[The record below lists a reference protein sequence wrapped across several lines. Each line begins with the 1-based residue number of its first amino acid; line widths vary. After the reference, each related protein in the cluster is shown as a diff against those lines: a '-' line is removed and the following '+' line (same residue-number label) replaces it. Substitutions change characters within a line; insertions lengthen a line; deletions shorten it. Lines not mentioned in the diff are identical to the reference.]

1 MMALIRVLPHRG
13 RLILAILLVVFLAP
27 IHAAGSARA
36 EILVTGI
43 SDNTISISSNF
54 TGAELVL
61 FGTVERDAQSIARRQ
76 GYDIVVIVR
85 GPQQAITVRQK
96 ERIAGIWANRNAW
109 TFDDAYGFLAILSNR
124 PLADIA
130 SESARDDFAIGLT
143 RQNYTASNGNAT
155 FSNEQRLAFS
165 EALLRQMQARQLYL
179 QNEEGVEF
187 LSDTLFTARI
197 AVPAYVPVGTFEADI
212 MLFGDGALL
221 AQQTVELDVRKTGFE
236 QFTYALATEQP
247 LVYGVV
253 AVILAVLAGWLA
265 SVMFKRD

>member
-1 MMALIRVLPHRG
+1 MMALNRDFLIRG
-13 RLILAILLVVFLAP
+13 WLIPAILLIVFLLP
-27 IHAAGSARA
+27 IHSSDVARA
-36 EILVTGI
+36 ETLVTGI
-43 SDNTISISSNF
+43 SDNSIRISSNF

-85 GPQQAITVRQK
+85 GPQQSITVREK
-96 ERIAGIWANRNAW
+96 ERIAGIWANRNSWA
-109 TFDDAYGFLAILSNR
+109 FDDAYGFLAILSNR
-124 PLADIA
+124 PLADIT
-130 SESARDDFAIGLT
+130 SESARDEFGIGLT
-143 RQNYTASNGNAT
+143 RQSFTASNGNGA
-155 FSNEQRLAFS
+155 FNNEQRLTFS
-165 EALLRQMQARQLYL
+165 EALLRQMQARQLYS

-187 LSDTLFTARI
+187 LSDALFTARI

-221 AQQTVELDVRKTGFE
+221 AQQTVQLDVHKTGFE
-236 QFTYALATEQP
+236 QFTYTLATEQP
-247 LVYGVV
+247 LIYGIV

>member
-1 MMALIRVLPHRG
+1 MTATRIRPRRGWPLLGIVVAAIGAL
-13 RLILAILLVVFLAP
+13 LLV
-27 IHAAGSARA
+27 AGIARA

-43 SDNTISISSNF
+43 SDNSISISSNF

-61 FGTVERDAQSIARRQ
+61 FGNVERDAQSIARRN

-96 ERIAGIWANRNAW
+96 ERIAGIWANRNSW

-124 PLADIA
+124 PLADITN
-130 SESARDDFAIGLT
+130 ESARDEFAIGLT
-143 RQNYTASNGNAT
+143 RQNYTASNVNAA

-165 EALLRQMQARQLYL
+165 AALLRQMQARQLYF

-187 LSDTLFTARI
+187 LSNSLFTARI
-197 AVPAYVPVGTFEADI
+197 AVPAYVPVGAFEADI

-221 AQQTVELDVRKTGFE
+221 NRQTVRLDVRKTGFE

-247 LVYGVV
+247 LLYGIV

>member
-1 MMALIRVLPHRG
+1 MTPARHVPSGGLFFQGFAIAAFLALI
-13 RLILAILLVVFLAP
+13 LVSGV
-27 IHAAGSARA
+27 ARA

-43 SDNTISISSNF
+43 SDNTISIESNF

-61 FGTVERDAQSIARRQ
+61 FGTVERDAQSVARRQ

-85 GPQQAITVRQK
+85 GPQQAVTVRQK
-96 ERIAGIWANRNAW
+96 ERIAGVWANRNSW

-130 SESARDDFAIGLT
+130 SENARDEFSLGLT
-143 RQNYTASNGNAT
+143 RQNYTANNGNAVY
-155 FSNEQRLAFS
+155 SSEQKQEFAA
-165 EALLRQMQARQLYL
+165 ALLRQMQTRQLYL

-187 LSDTLFTARI
+187 LSNSLFTARI
-197 AVPAYVPVGTFEADI
+197 AVPAYVPVGTFEAEI

-221 AQQTVELDVRKTGFE
+221 NRQTVQLKVRKSGFE

-247 LVYGVV
+247 LLYGIV
-253 AVILAVLAGWLA
+253 AVVLAVLAGWLA